1 MGPEREL
8 FWRSNAVSPVI
19 SCTFNGISPLK
30 ELYDRSKNVRLED
43 SVLGIIPDKLLC

>member
-8 FWRSNAVSPVI
+8 FWRSNAVSSVI
-19 SCTFNGISPLK
+19 FCTSNGISPTN

-43 SVLGIIPDKLLC
+43 SELGMIPDKLLC